1 MLLSVPPCGCLGAGL
16 GCILQGTLEGG
27 SQTGE
32 PDIDMGMREKLK
44 ISAYENMTLYEDLRM

>member
-1 MLLSVPPCGCLGAGL
+1 MLYGGLMMVTMLLLSVPPRGRLGAGL

-32 PDIDMGMREKLK
+32 ADIDMGKR
-44 ISAYENMTLYEDLRM
+44 